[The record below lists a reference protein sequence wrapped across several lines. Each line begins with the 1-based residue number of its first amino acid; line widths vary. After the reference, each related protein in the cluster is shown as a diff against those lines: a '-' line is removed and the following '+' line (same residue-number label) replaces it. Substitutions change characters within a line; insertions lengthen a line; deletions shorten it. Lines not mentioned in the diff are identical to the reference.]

1 MKAWSRWQDWVTL
14 VAGIY
19 ALLSPIWVASA
30 SGAAPSLIVLGIL
43 IALTS
48 LASLARPGLVATE
61 WLNTLWGVLLFVAP
75 WVMTYTQERGASW
88 TSWVVGVITV
98 VLSLI
103 AVPASRAA
111 HGRLIQH

>member
-14 VAGIY
+14 VAGLY
-19 ALLSPIWVASA
+19 AALSPIWTPSA
-30 SGAAPSLIVLGIL
+30 SGAGMSLIVLGVL

-61 WLNTLWGVLLFVAP
+61 WLNTLWGVLMFVAP

-88 TSWVVGVITV
+88 TSWIVGVVTV
-98 VLSLI
+98 VLSLT

-111 HGRLIQH
+111 HRRVLPH